1 MKKTRQTA
9 AIFLLLTLAFACRD
23 DEKNFASIEGKWQ
36 GTLAEIEVKPFGLP
50 IPFSRKDETF
60 HNEIEFNAD
69 GTMTVLDD
77 TQPTQGTYQLV
88 DDKLTTDINF
98 STEIIEL
105 SGTYTIETLTQTTLV
120 FYLKKKDSVTDPDT
134 GLEVS
139 GDIKA
144 TLHFERR

>member
-1 MKKTRQTA
+1 MKKTYNTA
-9 AIFLLLTLAFACRD
+9 AIFLLMLAFACKED
-23 DEKNFASIEGKWQ
+23 DKNFASIEGKWQ
-36 GTLAEIEVKPFGLP
+36 GTLAEIEVKPLGLP
-50 IPFSRKDETF
+50 LPFSQKDETF
-60 HNEIEFNAD
+60 DNEIEFKAD

-77 TQPTQGTYQLV
+77 TQPTQGTYQVV
-88 DDKLTTDINF
+88 DDNLITDINF
-98 STEIIEL
+98 NTEIIEL